1 MATEHESPDPENAGS
16 TRPGVQGWLFDRPP
30 QTPECEAM
38 KPPRRLGKGL
48 AALVDLHTGS
58 ESTPATDGQNDEIG
72 SSVLNLLSTTAEELE
87 DSKRAM
93 AMAAAAVS
101 APPAPPARPVAQA
114 EPQPVAAE
122 PVQEQAPIVAAPIV
136 AVQGGDESE
145 GDEPSEEEDDFF
157 SASEDDTSPVDVPV
171 EEPEAP
177 TSEPVARPREED
189 APETIVEA
197 APTPQPEPEPEP
209 EPVASAFEDE
219 WFDPPIAAFS
229 PAGGFQRVVP
239 AASAA
244 PEPVPEPPRVRETAP
259 PPVSRL
265 PVEPEPAPR
274 SPPAVLAPPA
284 VSRLPD
290 PEPAPEPIPEP
301 AVAAPAPILD
311 DPVIDDSPFFLD
323 DVIVGS
329 FLPDVDLDA

>member
-1 MATEHESPDPENAGS
+1 MATEHESPDPENAAS

-87 DSKRAM
+87 DSKRAI
-93 AMAAAAVS
+93 AAAAVS
-101 APPAPPARPVAQA
+101 APPVPPAAQA
-114 EPQPVAAE
+114 APQPVAAE
-122 PVQEQAPIVAAPIV
+122 PEAIV

-145 GDEPSEEEDDFF
+145 RDVPSGEEDDYF

-177 TSEPVARPREED
+177 TGEPVVRPPEED
-189 APETIVEA
+189 APEAIAPA
-197 APTPQPEPEPEP
+197 ALARQPEP

-244 PEPVPEPPRVRETAP
+244 PAATPEPVPEPPRVRETAP

-265 PVEPEPAPR
+265 PVEPEPAP
-274 SPPAVLAPPA
+274 

-290 PEPAPEPIPEP
+290 PEPIPEP

-311 DPVIDDSPFFLD
+311 DPVIDDSSFFLD